1 MPSRLARTLLVAV
14 AAVAL
19 AAAGIGANFLLLRY
33 ADASNDPVGRLTPRA
48 TITQPSSP
56 PTTTRVDQTD
66 NSDEREE
73 RDD

>member
-33 ADASNDPVGRLTPRA
+33 ADANNDPVGKLTPRA

-56 PTTTRVDQTD
+56 PTTQTVDHTD
-66 NSDEREE
+66 GSGEGEE